1 MSNYVYMED
10 GVMKEYHDI
19 LPKSWRN
26 ISGLNLINDE
36 DYLNDLG
43 WYKVVKVQIE
53 YDPDIQYVDGQI
65 YEFKNG
71 DVYQTPII
79 KSKPPVENPTMVPEQ
94 ISAMQIRL
102 WLIKNNINLTQVQGA
117 IDSIEDVLLRDELS
131 VKWEYAPYFERS
143 NPFIDQVGSILGLN
157 SEQIDQAF
165 IEASEYT

>member
-1 MSNYVYMED
+1 MSNYVYIED
-10 GVMKEYHDI
+10 GVIKEYRDI
-19 LPKSWRN
+19 LPKSWKN
-26 ISGLNLINDE
+26 ISGLNLIDE
-36 DYLNDLG
+36 NHLKDLG
-43 WYKVVKVQIE
+43 WYKVTKIQSDH
-53 YDPDIQYVDGQI
+53 DPDIEYIDGHD
-65 YEFKNG
+65 YEFKDG
-71 DVYQTPII
+71 EVYQTPII

-102 WLIKNNINLTQVQGA
+102 WLIKNNINLAQVQGA

-143 NPFIDQVGSILGLN
+143 NPFIDQVGSILGLS